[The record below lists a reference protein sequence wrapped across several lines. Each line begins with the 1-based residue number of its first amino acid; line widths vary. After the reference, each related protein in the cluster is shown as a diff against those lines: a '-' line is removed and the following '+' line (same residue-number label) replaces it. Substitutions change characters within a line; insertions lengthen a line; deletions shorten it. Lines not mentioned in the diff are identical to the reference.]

1 MLHATLTLPPRCEAA
16 HGLTHILS
24 RPGEGDAKPALAQA
38 RAGLLEVDPG
48 CHLWGGGGGL
58 SRVHGGEAEA
68 GQMGGEGG
76 KVWGGDEMGD

>member
-48 CHLWGGGGGL
+48 CHLWGGGGG
-58 SRVHGGEAEA
+58 AI
-68 GQMGGEGG
+68 EGT
-76 KVWGGDEMGD
+76 WGGSGGGSDGR